1 MATYEQLRR
10 MNSDNVF
17 DKNLM
22 DFETSQHKLPN
33 ENRTA
38 SDAFY
43 ESNKLLPGVMSTEG
57 YTEPEEYRDI
67 MANNRALSRI
77 DEVKPILERFN
88 EHLTAE
94 QLEDQNYSRRVLR
107 FADSVLTAKDAGLS
121 DEVIDYMCTDAFA
134 RDYDGKYFGSPW
146 RDYHMNNAV
155 YLARDKGL
163 NADLVRVIDET
174 ATLET
179 DACIESYIDSFENP
193 NEYADE
199 RVIKI
204 IGSMPSYTSASAITD
219 AIVENDIT
227 LSGAE
232 EIAKAVNVHH
242 EAAKNPEVNRW
253 VHADED
259 EKCIGS
265 SHRLHDTREGLL
277 VKDCVAMFNE
287 VPELQRNP
295 KAFTTLVNDYIYNDK
310 AINESDLGRNAGQD
324 SIATKI
330 RMYDFYLG
338 DREPDAALLARTCGG
353 DGRYVMFYDDP
364 SDSHGAS
371 RKELEGFAERR
382 GMHLEWGSESD
393 GLNGGTYVI
402 YGSDKSTM
410 HPLIKEFADKCDAR
424 REKLAQAEAQN
435 KDLDKPVYINGYSK
449 KNLITQNGHNAVRFP
464 VTSDVSPNN
473 WAVANI
479 KDNNIKFAKNNDD
492 SKCNIILTKAEI
504 EISAGGETK
513 SITPKEL
520 KESYYARS
528 KETTNK
534 PSYMKGD
541 VAKFMKDSQTAQD
554 LYDDAEISRAQEERK
569 FGPSDEFC

>member
-22 DFETSQHKLPN
+22 DFETSRHKLPN

-43 ESNKLLPGVMSTEG
+43 ESNKLLPGVMFTEG

-94 QLEDQNYSRRVLR
+94 QLEDQNYSYRVLR

-121 DEVIDYMCTDAFA
+121 DDVIDYMCDEAFP
-134 RDYDGKYFGSPW
+134 RDYESRYFGSAW
-146 RDYHMNNAV
+146 RDYHTNNVV
-155 YLARDKGL
+155 YLADRKGYNL
-163 NADLVRVIDET
+163 DVIKVFEGSIRENES
-174 ATLET
+174 ALET
-179 DACIESYIDSFENP
+179 YLDLFENP
-193 NEYADE
+193 NDIADSDGLKAIAQAPNFYASSE
-199 RVIKI
+199 IE
-204 IGSMPSYTSASAITD
+204 D
-219 AIVENDIT
+219 ALRNRDI
-227 LSGAE
+227 SEKGAL
-232 EIAKAVNVHH
+232 EISKSLKVLVDA
-242 EAAKNPEVNRW
+242 ESNPDVNRW
-253 VHADED
+253 VTSTID
-259 EKCIGS
+259 EKAIGS
-265 SHRLHDTREGLL
+265 SHRLSSVYHGGYVR
-277 VKDCVAMFNE
+277 DCVALFNE
-287 VPELQRNP
+287 VPELQKRP
-295 KAFTTLVNDYIYNDK
+295 ELFTTLANDYVYNDK
-310 AINESDLGRNAGQD
+310 NINESDKGRNAADD
-324 SIATKI
+324 SVRTAVS
-330 RMYDFYLG
+330 MYDFYLG
-338 DREPDAALLARTCGG
+338 DKENDIALMAKCCGG
-353 DGRYVMFYDDP
+353 DGRYIMFYDDP

-371 RKELEGFAERR
+371 IKDLQPFADRR
-382 GMHLEWGSESD
+382 GLHLEWGSESD
-393 GLNGGTYVI
+393 GLNGGTYVL
-402 YGSDKSTM
+402 YSDDKSTM
-410 HPLIKEFADKCDAR
+410 HPMIKEFADKCDAR
-424 REKLAQAEAQN
+424 RERIAQAEAQN

-473 WAVANI
+473 WAVADI

-492 SKCNIILTKAEI
+492 SKCNIVLTKAEI

-541 VAKFMKDSQTAQD
+541 VAKFMKDSQAAED
-554 LYDDAEISRAQEERK
+554 LYNDAEISRAQEERK